1 MFTILFAII
10 KILLGMGLAGI
21 LIIIGLLAMATWLI
35 KAIIVRVYYA
45 IHHAKLKGGDN
56 Q

>member
-1 MFTILFAII
+1 MFTILFTII

-21 LIIIGLLAMATWLI
+21 LIIIGLLAVATWLI

-45 IHHAKLKGGDN
+45 IHHHKPKGGDDK
-56 Q
+56 